1 MSWQNL
7 SIVILVLKNLSE
19 LIWRKKLADFVILC
33 EFCENF
39 LTTKEFG
46 SMQRK
51 YMQNDLSN
59 YQLIE
64 GSGRKK
70 LADFVI
76 LCEFCDENFQT
87 TKEFDSMQRNYM
99 QNDLSNYQLIEGS
112 GRKKLADFV
121 NSVMKTSKQLKSL
134 EACRGTTCKMMI
146 FPTNS
151 SLLKKE
157 FGSSCNFC
165 DESFWT
171 RKSF

>member
-1 MSWQNL
+1 MQNDL
-7 SIVILVLKNLSE
+7 SNYQ
-19 LIWRKKLADFVILC
+19 LIEGSGRKKLADFVILC
-33 EFCENF
+33 EFCDENF
-39 LTTKEFG
+39 QTTKEFD
-46 SMQRK
+46 SMQRN